1 MASKNRAAF
10 PPLSHGTMT
19 QPHTSKERPAAHL
32 PPLRPSDME
41 HTKGKKR
48 QHRPGREAPE
58 LEVVEINYSPSPD
71 TEERLRRLFK
81 LLIKHAARH
90 RQAELEK
97 DSLPKASPDDGGGD
111 A

>member
-19 QPHTSKERPAAHL
+19 QPHTSKEKPAAHL

-41 HTKGKKR
+41 DTKGKNR
-48 QHRPGREAPE
+48 QHRPGREAPA

-71 TEERLRRLFK
+71 AEERLRRC
-81 LLIKHAARH
+81 
-90 RQAELEK
+90 
-97 DSLPKASPDDGGGD
+97 
-111 A
+111 